1 MTPEQQQRDMTFVR
15 QMQKYHRTVMAHQTR
30 SGGQTST
37 SAQPLSEGFNP
48 ASIGARRAR
57 DGHHYL
63 ADPTR
68 PGKYL
73 RVIFQ

>member
-1 MTPEQQQRDMTFVR
+1 MTPAQQQTEDTFVR
-15 QMQKYHRTVMAHQTR
+15 QMKRYRGLTARVPAAQATP
-30 SGGQTST
+30 GGQ
-37 SAQPLSEGFNP
+37 PPPKGFNP
-48 ASIGARRAR
+48 ASIGARKAP

-73 RVIFQ
+73 RVKWE